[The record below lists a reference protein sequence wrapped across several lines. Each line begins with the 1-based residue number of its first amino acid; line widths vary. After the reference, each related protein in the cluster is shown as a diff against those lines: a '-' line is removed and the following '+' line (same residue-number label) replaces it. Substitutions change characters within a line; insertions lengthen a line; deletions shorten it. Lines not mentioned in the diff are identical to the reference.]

1 MRIWYSFIIIQ
12 NLIDVTISINILC
25 LKNNNKYTH
34 AIFEKFDV
42 KDSISILTEQIKFM
56 IETAASIILLFVL
69 KPNNFYFLS
78 ARK

>member
-1 MRIWYSFIIIQ
+1 MQF
-12 NLIDVTISINILC
+12 
-25 LKNNNKYTH
+25 LKS
-34 AIFEKFDV
+34 FDV